1 MLNALKSLYTSVV
14 SRVRVNGFTTDWF
27 TVKNG
32 LRQGCSLSPIL
43 FNVFINDFALS
54 VQALGKGIKL
64 HGDERVSILLYAD
77 GIVFMAENEND
88 LQSMPNLLHTWC
100 SSNHLKINPIKS
112 KIIHSRP
119 NPTPKTNFTF
129 TCGSNELKIVDRY
142 VYLGLTLTEFL
153 QVILQ

>member
-1 MLNALKSLYTSVV
+1 MEQGLRGNVKCFEVVIYVSCITCKSKWLHNRPV
-14 SRVRVNGFTTDWF
+14 S
-27 TVKNG
+27 VKNG

-64 HGDERVSILLYAD
+64 HGDERVNILLYAD

-88 LQSMPNLLHTWC
+88 LQSMLNLLHTWC
-100 SSNHLKINPIKS
+100 SSSHLKINPIKS

-119 NPTPKTNFTF
+119 KPTPKTNFIF
-129 TCGSNELKIVDRY
+129 TC
-142 VYLGLTLTEFL
+142 
-153 QVILQ
+153 